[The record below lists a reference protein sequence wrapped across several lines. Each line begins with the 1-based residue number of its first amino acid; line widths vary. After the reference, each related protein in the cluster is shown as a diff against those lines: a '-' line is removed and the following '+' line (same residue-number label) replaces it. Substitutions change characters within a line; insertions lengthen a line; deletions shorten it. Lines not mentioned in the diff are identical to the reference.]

1 MDESKERKK
10 ESLIEDKKSKEE
22 NIIIP
27 EKDELQ
33 NEPKTYLNCGCCQI
47 SIGIIL
53 TYIYILI
60 SIFLNLNNRII
71 YHKYKFQNNFTL
83 LFIQQF
89 FSLII
94 FIIFDLKSDTFKKQA
109 GEISFNDF
117 SKFKY
122 YYLSFTVIFICNML
136 SSFYGNQLVLNVSMY
151 VTLRKLVL
159 IMIFFLDFFWYKKP
173 LKLITIFCVFL
184 ITIGTVLVSM
194 DDFTYDYFG
203 YFVVIINNALTIIY
217 VKFSET
223 FKKKTKVTNLKLLVY
238 NSYLS
243 NPILIIAIFVS
254 GEYNKVYNYFCNNN
268 EENNFYYG
276 FLFFLFISS
285 TLCVILNS
293 SFLLSNEKNSS
304 LFTQLLSNSKDILFS
319 FLSYFV
325 LKNNK
330 LTLKIIIGLIIS
342 TIGALLISMKSISEN
357 LLFDKKKEKEKEK
370 EEEIELE
377 DKEKA

>member
-1 MDESKERKK
+1 MDENKKDKK
-10 ESLIEDKKSKEE
+10 EILLDNKIIREE
-22 NIIIP
+22 NDNTI
-27 EKDELQ
+27 EKGELQ
-33 NEPKTYLNCGCCQI
+33 NEPKIYINCGCFQI

-53 TYIYILI
+53 TYIYIFI

-71 YHKYKFQNNFTL
+71 YHKYNFKNNFTL
-83 LFIQQF
+83 LFFQQF
-89 FSLII
+89 FSLIFFTI
-94 FIIFDLKSDTFKKQA
+94 LNSTSETFKKQA

-117 SKFKY
+117 YKFKY
-122 YYLSFTVIFICNML
+122 YYLSFCIIFTCNML

-159 IMIFFLDFFWYKKP
+159 VMIFFLDFFWYKKP
-173 LKLITIFCVFL
+173 IKLITIFCVFL

-194 DDFTYDYFG
+194 DDFTFDYFG
-203 YFVVIINNALTIIY
+203 YFVVIINNTLTIVYI
-217 VKFSET
+217 KFSET

-243 NPILIIAIFVS
+243 NPILILMIFIS
-254 GEYNKVYNYFCNNN
+254 GEYLHVYNYFCDNNV
-268 EENNFYYG
+268 ENFYYG
-276 FLFFLFISS
+276 FILFLFISC

-325 LKNNK
+325 FKNNQ
-330 LTLKIIIGLIIS
+330 LTLRIIIGLIIS

-357 LLFDKKKEKEKEK
+357 LILDKKKEKE
-370 EEEIELE
+370 EEVEME
-377 DKEKA
+377 DKEKV

>member
-184 ITIGTVLVSM
+184 ITIGTILVSM

-203 YFVVIINNALTIIY
+203 YFVVIINNTLTIIY

-254 GEYNKVYNYFCNNN
+254 GEYNKVYNYFYNNN

-285 TLCVILNS
+285 TLCVVLNS

>member
-1 MDESKERKK
+1 MDENIKDKK
-10 ESLIEDKKSKEE
+10 EILLEDKNIKEE
-22 NIIIP
+22 NKTI
-27 EKDELQ
+27 EKGELQ
-33 NEPKTYLNCGCCQI
+33 NEPKIYINCGCFQI

-53 TYIYILI
+53 TYIYIFI

-71 YHKYKFQNNFTL
+71 YHKYNFKNNFTL
-83 LFIQQF
+83 LFFQQF
-89 FSLII
+89 FSLIFFTI
-94 FIIFDLKSDTFKKQA
+94 LNSTSETFKKQA

-117 SKFKY
+117 YKFKY
-122 YYLSFTVIFICNML
+122 YYLSFCIIFTCNML

-159 IMIFFLDFFWYKKP
+159 VMIFFLDFFWYKKP
-173 LKLITIFCVFL
+173 IKLITIFCVFL

-194 DDFTYDYFG
+194 DDFTFDYFG
-203 YFVVIINNALTIIY
+203 YFVVIINNTLTIIY
-217 VKFSET
+217 IKFSET

-243 NPILIIAIFVS
+243 NPILILMIFIS
-254 GEYNKVYNYFCNNN
+254 GEYLHVYNYFCDNNV
-268 EENNFYYG
+268 ENFYYG
-276 FLFFLFISS
+276 FILFLFISC

-325 LKNNK
+325 FKNNK
-330 LTLKIIIGLIIS
+330 LTLRIIIGLIIS
-342 TIGALLISMKSISEN
+342 TFGALLISMKSISEN
-357 LLFDKKKEKEKEK
+357 LILDKKKEKEK
-370 EEEIELE
+370 EEEIEME
-377 DKEKA
+377 DKEKV

>member
-1 MDESKERKK
+1 MDENKKDKK
-10 ESLIEDKKSKEE
+10 EILLEDKNIKEE
-22 NIIIP
+22 NNTI
-27 EKDELQ
+27 EKGELQ
-33 NEPKTYLNCGCCQI
+33 NEPKIYINCGCFQI

-53 TYIYILI
+53 TYIYIFI

-71 YHKYKFQNNFTL
+71 YHKYNFKNNFTL
-83 LFIQQF
+83 LFFQQF
-89 FSLII
+89 FSLILFTI
-94 FIIFDLKSDTFKKQA
+94 LNSTSETFKKQA

-117 SKFKY
+117 YKFKY
-122 YYLSFTVIFICNML
+122 YYLSFCIIFTCNML

-159 IMIFFLDFFWYKKP
+159 VMIFFLDFFWYKKP
-173 LKLITIFCVFL
+173 IKLITIFCVFL

-194 DDFTYDYFG
+194 DDFTFDYFG
-203 YFVVIINNALTIIY
+203 YFVVIINNTLTIVYI
-217 VKFSET
+217 KFSET

-243 NPILIIAIFVS
+243 NPILILMIFIS
-254 GEYNKVYNYFCNNN
+254 GEYLHVYNYFCDNNV
-268 EENNFYYG
+268 ENFYYG
-276 FLFFLFISS
+276 FILFLFISC

-325 LKNNK
+325 FKNNK
-330 LTLKIIIGLIIS
+330 LTLRIIIGLIIS

-357 LLFDKKKEKEKEK
+357 LILDKKKKKEKEK
-370 EEEIELE
+370 EEEIEME
-377 DKEKA
+377 DKEKV